1 MILISAI
8 TNSQEDSLLINE
20 ELYNLKN
27 NYPGFIRIEE
37 GRIDILRNTTE
48 PDIELCLRLM
58 LILNQYNLKAKFYIS
73 ESNQVIDQNQIELDF
88 EQLKV
93 FKMNNKIEKLY
104 TKNRTF
110 RNLDKFVIRSSHE
123 TLDSILYSLSMLCFK
138 HEANLEILYD
148 KHFLNLS
155 QIEIATKHQISQ
167 VAVSKKLKSNNYEMF
182 KLIVNRI

>member
-1 MILISAI
+1 MILISVI
-8 TNSQEDSLLINE
+8 TNSQDESLLINE

-37 GRIDILRNTTE
+37 DRIDILTNTVK

-58 LILNQYNLKAKFYIS
+58 LILNQLNLKAKFYIS
-73 ESNQVIDQNQIELDF
+73 ESNQLIDQNHTELNL

-104 TKNRTF
+104 SKKRAF
-110 RNLDKFVIRSSHE
+110 RNLDKFIIRSSHE
-123 TLDSILYSLSMLCFK
+123 TLDSIVYSLSILCFK

-148 KHFLNLS
+148 KYFLNLS
-155 QIEIATKHQISQ
+155 QIEIASKHQISQ

-182 KLIVNRI
+182 KLIVSRI